1 MKKIV
6 DFEIYDI
13 VPYSNGII
21 FAKKEMLDDNRC
33 KVTFY
38 GYDIKRA
45 KPIPVTK
52 SVYQLNKFGNAF
64 KAICDNIGD
73 YISCDTAVM
82 RNKDIAVV
90 YPSGETGIFDK
101 DGNSKWSGDLFYHD
115 SPVQGVAADGPL
127 IWCTVPEQNAI
138 INYSVTHKKF
148 SLRIGGDSSTA
159 FDNPYS
165 LSIYGNELFICN
177 AGSCKIRTINL
188 KDFSVNDF
196 RLFDEPIYR
205 YLRVC
210 GREIAVLESGVYI
223 L

>member
-1 MKKIV
+1 M
-6 DFEIYDI
+6 DFEICDI

-138 INYSVTHKKF
+138 INYSVTHKN
-148 SLRIGGDSSTA
+148 SVYVSAEILQRLLIIPIRSVYTVTSC
-159 FDNPYS
+159 
-165 LSIYGNELFICN
+165 LSAMPAL
-177 AGSCKIRTINL
+177 AK
-188 KDFSVNDF
+188 
-196 RLFDEPIYR
+196 
-205 YLRVC
+205 
-210 GREIAVLESGVYI
+210 
-223 L
+223 

>member
-1 MKKIV
+1 
-6 DFEIYDI
+6 
-13 VPYSNGII
+13 
-21 FAKKEMLDDNRC
+21 MLNNR
-33 KVTFY
+33 
-38 GYDIKRA
+38 G
-45 KPIPVTK
+45 
-52 SVYQLNKFGNAF
+52 LNK
-64 KAICDNIGD
+64 
-73 YISCDTAVM
+73 
-82 RNKDIAVV
+82 
-90 YPSGETGIFDK
+90 TGIFDK

-165 LSIYGNELFICN
+165 LSIYGNELFVCN

>member
-6 DFEIYDI
+6 DFEICDI

-138 INYSVTHKKF
+138 IKLLCYTQ
-148 SLRIGGDSSTA
+148 
-159 FDNPYS
+159 
-165 LSIYGNELFICN
+165 
-177 AGSCKIRTINL
+177 KIQFT
-188 KDFSVNDF
+188 
-196 RLFDEPIYR
+196 YR
-205 YLRVC
+205 RRFFN
-210 GREIAVLESGVYI
+210 GF
-223 L
+223 